1 MLVSVEKNFIFVHV
15 AKTGGQA
22 LKNALRPYA
31 VARAPGQWRRLL
43 SHLPV
48 PEGLD
53 TQFGPHASARWAKL
67 KLPRAFF
74 DGAFKFGLVRNPYDL
89 AVSLYSFVRSH
100 PQHHR
105 HRDARDLTFLE
116 FLKLEER
123 RGRWRG
129 RDQVSKLT
137 GLGGEMLVDKVYRF
151 EEMEDAFADIV
162 RRLDLPA
169 AAELIHKNASPRG
182 PYQDYYTDV
191 ERALVERIWKRD
203 LDRFGYVFSR

>member
-22 LKNALRPYA
+22 LKNTLRPYA
-31 VARAPGQWRRLL
+31 VRQAPGQWRRLL

-53 TQFGPHASARWAKL
+53 AQFGPHASARWAKL
-67 KLPRAFF
+67 KLPRDFF
-74 DGAFKFGLVRNPYDL
+74 EGAFKFALVRNPYDL
-89 AVSLYSFVRSH
+89 AVSLYSFVRSN
-100 PQHHR
+100 PRHHR
-105 HRDARDLTFLE
+105 HQDAQNLTFLE
-116 FLKLEER
+116 FLELEER

-137 GLGGEMLVDKVYRF
+137 GFGGEMLVDKVYRF
-151 EEMEDAFADIV
+151 EGMEDAFADIV

-169 AAELIHKNASPRG
+169 SAELIHKNASPRG
-182 PYQDYYTDV
+182 PYQDYFTDK
-191 ERALVERIWKRD
+191 ERALVERIWRRD
-203 LDRFGYVFSR
+203 LDRFGYGF